1 LIDEFSKN
9 ICVKARNDYLNKTIT
24 DGLNTLQNVIYKQNE
39 SDTSM
44 LDINSFSGL
53 YSPHDQV
60 IITSIFNMQSQ
71 LQLQKKRIPHP
82 IGKFD
87 FYNFKSK

>member
-1 LIDEFSKN
+1 MIDEFSKN
-9 ICVKARNDYLNKTIT
+9 ICVKARNDYVNKTIT

-39 SDTSM
+39 NDMLM

-53 YSPHDQV
+53 YSPYDQV
-60 IITSIFNMQSQ
+60 VNTSLFNMQSSM
-71 LQLQKKRIPHP
+71 QKNKRIPNP